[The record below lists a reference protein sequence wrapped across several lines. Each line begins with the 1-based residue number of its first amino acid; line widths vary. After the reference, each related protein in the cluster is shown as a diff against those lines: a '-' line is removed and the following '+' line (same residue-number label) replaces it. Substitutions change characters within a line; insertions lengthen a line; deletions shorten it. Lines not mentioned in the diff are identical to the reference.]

1 MKSFRDHQG
10 PFSPSRPKDI
20 QADLDIKGLSLRWG
34 SGFALNNIDLS
45 VRTGEI
51 FALIGPKGAGKT
63 SLIDC
68 ITGELTPHQGSIIFN
83 NEDITG
89 REPHYIACLGI
100 GRNFQDIKILP
111 EMTLLPNLLLARTC
125 FYRHNIFSAF
135 FFSSRVRHE
144 ENRNRGMVELLIEMF
159 QMQHLRKSPAG
170 KLSYGMSKRLE
181 IARALAMEP
190 GMLILDDPFTGMTQQ
205 EMDEIKGILSEL
217 NKISNIAII
226 IAEDDMSDAVE
237 ISNRV
242 AVLDFGVK
250 LAEGAPDFVENHPK
264 VTKLYPPK
272 G

>member
-20 QADLDIKGLSLRWG
+20 QAELTIKNLSLRWG

-68 ITGELTPHQGSIIFN
+68 ITGELSPHQGSIIFN
-83 NEDITG
+83 NEDISG

-100 GRNFQDIKILP
+100 ARNFQDIRIFP
-111 EMTLLPNLLLARTC
+111 EMTVLSNLLLARAP
-125 FYRHNIFSAF
+125 FYRHNILSAF
-135 FFSSRVRHE
+135 FFSSHVRHE

-170 KLSYGMSKRLE
+170 ELSYGMGKRLE
-181 IARALAMEP
+181 LARALAMEP
-190 GMLILDDPFTGMTQQ
+190 RMLILDDPFTGMTQQ

-226 IAEDDMSDAVE
+226 VAEDDMSDAVE

-250 LAEGAPDFVENHPK
+250 LAEGSPDFVENHPK